1 MSDPDRPF
9 HSILFQR
16 PGDAARAERS
26 QQPSCFPDLN
36 LDQALDWMTAGRSE
50 YELKPFFYTS
60 LPDPGAVEYRHD
72 ILRDLES
79 EPTRKTVQE
88 FGAQMRRMRK
98 QLVQGSKL
106 HYRYQQERWFA
117 DAVDTYC
124 QAVRALTEALR
135 RLDLGSPGFQG
146 LTAYLTTYTA
156 SDAFTSL
163 VSQTQQLYRD
173 LATMSYSIH
182 IKGNRVRVSKYDSEP
197 DYSAEVENTFTKFKQ
212 GAVKD
217 YLVSFRDG
225 PDMSHVEARILD
237 LVARLYPDVFAELD
251 DYTAR
256 NQDYLDSVIGS
267 FDREVQFYL
276 AYLEFTAPLKKAGL
290 RFCYPHVSAAARDI
304 SADWAFDLALASKL
318 VADKAPVVT
327 NDFALRGAERILVVT
342 GPNNGGK
349 TTFARMFGQLHYLAS
364 LGLPV
369 PGQQARLPLPDEVYT
384 HFEREEDITT
394 LHGKLEDEL
403 TRIHQVLRQ
412 ATGRSVLVM
421 NESFTST
428 TLNDAL
434 FLGTEVMRQVIDLG
448 LLCVYVTFV
457 DELASLSEATVSMV
471 AAIAVDN
478 PAERTFKVERR
489 PADGLAYAA
498 AIAAKY
504 GLTYQ
509 RVTERVSS

>member
-1 MSDPDRPF
+1 MPDPGRSF
-9 HSILFQR
+9 HSILFEE
-16 PGDAARAERS
+16 PGSAARAEQS
-26 QQPSCFPDLN
+26 PQPSCFPDLN
-36 LDQALDWMTAGRSE
+36 LDQALDWVTAGRGE
-50 YELKPFFYTS
+50 YQLKPFFYTP
-60 LPDPGAVEYRHD
+60 LPEPGAVAYRHD
-72 ILRDLES
+72 ILRDLAN
-79 EPTRKTVQE
+79 EPTRKTVQR
-88 FGAQMRRMRK
+88 FGAQMRRMRE
-98 QLVQGSKL
+98 QLVQAGQL

-124 QAVRALTEALR
+124 QAVRALAGGLCG
-135 RLDLGSPGFQG
+135 LDLSSRGFQG
-146 LTAYLTTYTA
+146 LTGYLTTYTA

-173 LATMSYSIH
+173 LATVSYSIH
-182 IKGNRVRVSKYDSEP
+182 IKGNRVRVGKYEGEP
-197 DYSAEVENTFTKFKQ
+197 DYSAEVEKTFTKFKQ
-212 GAVKD
+212 GAVQD
-217 YLVSFRDG
+217 YLVSFRDW
-225 PDMSHVEARILD
+225 PDMNHVEARILD

-256 NQDYLDSVIGS
+256 NQDYLDTVIGS

-290 RFCYPHVSAAARDI
+290 QFCYPQVSAGAREI
-304 SADWAFDLALASKL
+304 SADGAFDLALASKL
-318 VADKAPVVT
+318 VPDQSAVVT
-327 NDFALRGAERILVVT
+327 NDFALRGADRILVVT

-369 PGQQARLPLPDEVYT
+369 PGQQARLLLPDEVYT

-394 LHGKLEDEL
+394 RHGKLADEL
-403 TRIHQVLRQ
+403 TRVHQILRQ

-471 AAIAVDN
+471 AAIAADN

-509 RVTERVSS
+509 RVKERVS